1 MLDAYLPPDSDKRD
15 KRPVVVI
22 IHGGG
27 FISGN
32 RDYVSIVRY
41 AKELTMR
48 GYAVVSIDYRLT
60 GEYWTWES
68 QKALF
73 DAQEDLRAAVRY
85 VRSVADDYNLDT
97 EKIII
102 SGDSAGAM
110 TSLFVAYA
118 KEA

>member
-1 MLDAYLPPDSDKRD
+1 
-15 KRPVVVI
+15 
-22 IHGGG
+22 
-27 FISGN
+27 
-32 RDYVSIVRY
+32 
-41 AKELTMR
+41 MR

-73 DAQEDLRAAVRY
+73 DAQEDLRAAIRY
-85 VRSVADDYNLDT
+85 VRSVANDYNLDT
-97 EKIII
+97 EKIIV

-110 TSLFVAYA
+110 TSLFVSYA